1 MRLLFSMC
9 RQALAM
15 FTQSMGPEITVLF
28 GRKDWTA
35 LSRLYDYSERF
46 IFFLVPLL
54 NTGMLMLSPLII
66 TVWMHRKAQLFS
78 PAPYVLAAA
87 ISMVISLKEHKF
99 QFQFSTN
106 THEELARIMFG
117 SYVTMFAAS
126 FLTVRWLG
134 VSGFLWAW
142 LAVEMFQTAFIV
154 RLNVHLFA
162 HLESIEFVYL
172 HRLIAICVAALVGAL
187 LLLRGT
193 SERSMPLQFAIA
205 VAVGLSIAGVDWQM
219 FRVQQIFRTIVG
231 QISRRFAQPV

>member
-1 MRLLFSMC
+1 
-9 RQALAM
+9 
-15 FTQSMGPEITVLF
+15 
-28 GRKDWTA
+28 
-35 LSRLYDYSERF
+35 
-46 IFFLVPLL
+46 
-54 NTGMLMLSPLII
+54 
-66 TVWMHRKAQLFS
+66 
-78 PAPYVLAAA
+78 VLAAA
-87 ISMVISLKEHKF
+87 ISMVISLKEHTF